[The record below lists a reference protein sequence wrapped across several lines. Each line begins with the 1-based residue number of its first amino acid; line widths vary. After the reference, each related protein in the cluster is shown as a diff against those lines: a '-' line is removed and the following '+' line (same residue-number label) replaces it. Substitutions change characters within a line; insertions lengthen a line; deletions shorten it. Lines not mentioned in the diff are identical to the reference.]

1 MSVAFKA
8 RIVVAEDEEFILNLL
23 RARMDYNL
31 EVQNLRKV
39 AVPQWHTYQVR
50 PMTPDEYRAPNC
62 LC

>member
-39 AVPQWHTYQVR
+39 AVPPVAYLSSKAYDT
-50 PMTPDEYRAPNC
+50 
-62 LC
+62 